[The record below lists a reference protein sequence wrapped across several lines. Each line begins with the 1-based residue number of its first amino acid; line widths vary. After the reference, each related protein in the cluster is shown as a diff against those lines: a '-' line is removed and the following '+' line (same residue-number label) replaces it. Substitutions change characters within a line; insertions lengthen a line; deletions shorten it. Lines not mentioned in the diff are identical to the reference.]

1 MLRRYLYKFISIIL
15 LIPTIWVL
23 FQLEF
28 EKPSL
33 KLMPDIKYIGK
44 IQPLSIDISD
54 RKTGLRKIYVGIGQ
68 NGKDKIIHS
77 QSFPYSLLRKDR
89 VHQVNLNL
97 EIEPR
102 NLGFRDGEAT
112 LTVSVKD
119 YSLNRFFRGNH
130 TLIKRKVIIDTLPP
144 RLTVLTPLNYLNQ
157 GGSGLIIYEAHEEIA
172 QSGIRM
178 GDLFFPGFKGKLSQ
192 KEVYLVY
199 FAVPYNAS
207 FPIKMVLVAK
217 DYAGNETVVE
227 FPYHVRKKI
236 FKKDEIQLSQDFL
249 SKVKTRFGSKSQSP
263 DSPLEIFL
271 WVNGRLRSQNH
282 QRILEICS
290 KTHQRPLW
298 DGPFLRMK
306 RSKSM
311 AGYAD
316 ERTYYYNGK
325 PVDRQVHL
333 GIDLASTAHS
343 PVEAANNGIVAFADD
358 LGIYGN
364 TIILDHGLGLFSMYG
379 HLSNIQVTTGQK
391 VRKGEVIG
399 YTGSTGLAGGDHL
412 HFSMMV
418 SGVFVNP
425 IEWWDRHWIQDNVV
439 TKLRNVGR
447 Y

>member
-1 MLRRYLYKFISIIL
+1 MLRKYLYKFVLIIL
-15 LIPTIWVL
+15 LVPTIWVL

-33 KLMPDIKYIGK
+33 KFIPDIKYIGK

-68 NGKDKIIHS
+68 NGKDKTIHS

-102 NLGFRDGEAT
+102 TLGFRDGEAT

-119 YSLNRFFRGNH
+119 YSLKGFFRGNH
-130 TLIKRKVIIDTLPP
+130 TLIKRKIIIDTLPP
-144 RLTVLTPLNYLNQ
+144 HLTVLTSFHYLNR
-157 GGSGLIIYEAHEEIA
+157 GGSGLIIYKIHEEIA
-172 QSGIRM
+172 RSGVKM

-192 KEVYLVY
+192 KEVYLAY
-199 FAVPYNAS
+199 FAVPHNVS
-207 FPIKMVLVAK
+207 SPVRMDLVAK

-236 FKKDEIQLSQDFL
+236 FMKDKIRLSKDFL
-249 SKVKTRFGSKSQSP
+249 SKVKARFASKLGSP
-263 DSPLEIFL
+263 DGPLDIFL

-282 QRILEICS
+282 QRIFEICS
-290 KTHQRPLW
+290 KTHQEQLW

-306 RSKSM
+306 RSKPM
-311 AGYAD
+311 AGYAGK
-316 ERTYYYNGK
+316 RTYYYRGK

-333 GIDLASTAHS
+333 GVDLASTAHS

-379 HLSNIQVTTGQK
+379 HLSNIQITTGQK
-391 VRKGEVIG
+391 VRKGELIG

-412 HFSMMV
+412 HFSMIV

-425 IEWWDRHWIQDNVV
+425 IEWWDKHWIQDNVV
-439 TKLRNVGR
+439 TKLRNVGG
-447 Y
+447 

>member
-1 MLRRYLYKFISIIL
+1 MLRKYLYKFVLIIL
-15 LIPTIWVL
+15 LAPTIWVL

-33 KLMPDIKYIGK
+33 KLIPHIKYIGK

-54 RKTGLRKIYVGIGQ
+54 RKTGLRKIYVGIRQ
-68 NGKDKIIHS
+68 NGKDKTIHS
-77 QSFPYSLLRKDR
+77 QSFPYSLWRKDR

-102 NLGFRDGEAT
+102 TLGFCDGEAT

-119 YSLNRFFRGNH
+119 YSLNGFFRGNH
-130 TLIKRKVIIDTLPP
+130 TLIKRKVIIDTIPP
-144 RLTVLTPLNYLNQ
+144 HLTVLTHFHYLNR
-157 GGSGLIIYEAHEEIA
+157 GGSGLIIYETHEEIA
-172 QSGIRM
+172 RSGVRM
-178 GDLFFPGFKGKLSQ
+178 RDLFFPGFKGKLSQ
-192 KEVYLVY
+192 KEVYLAY
-199 FAVPYNAS
+199 FAAPYNAS
-207 FPIKMVLVAK
+207 SPVKMDLVAK

-227 FPYHVRKKI
+227 FPYHVREKI
-236 FKKDEIQLSQDFL
+236 FKKDKIQLSKNFL
-249 SKVKTRFGSKSQSP
+249 SKVKVRFGSKSQSP

-271 WVNGRLRSQNH
+271 WINGGLRSQNH
-282 QRILEICS
+282 QRIFEICS
-290 KTHQRPLW
+290 KTHQRQLW

-306 RSKSM
+306 RSKPM

-325 PVDRQVHL
+325 SVDRQVHL
-333 GIDLASTAHS
+333 GVDLASIAHS

-412 HFSMMV
+412 HFSMII

-425 IEWWDRHWIQDNVV
+425 IEWWDKHWIQDNVV
-439 TKLRNVGR
+439 TKLRNVGG
-447 Y
+447 

>member
-1 MLRRYLYKFISIIL
+1 MLRKYLYKFVLIIL
-15 LIPTIWVL
+15 LVPTIWVL

-33 KLMPDIKYIGK
+33 KFMPDIKYIGK

-68 NGKDKIIHS
+68 NGKDKTIHS
-77 QSFPYSLLRKDR
+77 QSFPHSLLRKDR

-102 NLGFRDGEAT
+102 TLGFREGEAT

-119 YSLNRFFRGNH
+119 YSLNGFFRGNH
-130 TLIKRKVIIDTLPP
+130 TLIKRKIIIDTLPP
-144 RLTVLTPLNYLNQ
+144 HLTVLTSFHYLSR
-157 GGSGLIIYEAHEEIA
+157 GGSGLIIYKIHEEIA
-172 QSGIRM
+172 RSGVKM

-192 KEVYLVY
+192 KEVYLAY
-199 FAVPYNAS
+199 FAVPYDAS
-207 FPIKMVLVAK
+207 SPVKMDLVAK

-236 FKKDEIQLSQDFL
+236 FKKDKIRLSKDFL
-249 SKVKTRFGSKSQSP
+249 SKVKVRFASKPGSP
-263 DSPLEIFL
+263 DGPLDIFS

-282 QRILEICS
+282 QRIFEICS
-290 KTHQRPLW
+290 KTHQEQLW

-306 RSKSM
+306 RSKPM
-311 AGYAD
+311 AGYGD
-316 ERTYYYNGK
+316 KRTYYYKGR

-333 GIDLASTAHS
+333 GVDLASTAHS
-343 PVEAANNGIVAFADD
+343 PMEAANNGIVAFADD

-379 HLSNIQVTTGQK
+379 HLSNIQITTGQK

-412 HFSMMV
+412 HFGMII
-418 SGVFVNP
+418 SGVLVNP
-425 IEWWDRHWIQDNVV
+425 IEWWDKHWIQDNVV
-439 TKLRNVGR
+439 TKLRKVGR
-447 Y
+447 